1 MTKQQEKDQRL
12 LHLWFSRKYW
22 ASCCEDE
29 AIDWSQ
35 HSDKLNMEE
44 LSEFLKWRDNVLKA
58 ARELNKY
65 ISITDFSKISEL
77 I

>member
-1 MTKQQEKDQRL
+1 MTKRQEKDQRL

-35 HSDKLNMEE
+35 HADKLSLRE
-44 LSEFLKWRDNVLKA
+44 LSEFLEWRDNVLTA
-58 ARELNKY
+58 AKTLSKY
-65 ISITDFSKISEL
+65 ISTRDFNKISEL
-77 I
+77 L